1 LLFSLVL
8 NPAGPHYKE
17 LKAYMVDSYEDV
29 YFDED
34 AIYMERNS
42 RDFRRRT
49 PVIDQNTEA
58 ICDLLFSRSKVAGAP
73 SPAVKEVFYPK
84 WMLRDNYE
92 HCRIKGTRSDASS
105 HDTSGRE
112 GGFGGL
118 FSLTFTTAAAS
129 RAFFDTLSCHKGPSL
144 GTNFTLACPY
154 TVLAHFTEMKWAA
167 EYGVEESLI
176 RVSVG
181 MEEQGALLRCF
192 GEALKAAEGTLES
205 L

>member
-1 LLFSLVL
+1 
-8 NPAGPHYKE
+8 
-17 LKAYMVDSYEDV
+17 MVDSYEDI

-42 RDFRRRT
+42 RDFRSRA
-49 PVIDQNTEA
+49 PIIDQNTET
-58 ICDLLFSRSKVAGAP
+58 ICDFLRSRSKAVGAQ
-73 SPAVKEVFYPK
+73 SSVVKEVFYPK
-84 WMLRDNYE
+84 WETRDNYE
-92 HCRIKGTRSDASS
+92 RCRIKGMRSDAGP
-105 HDTSGRE
+105 HDPSARA

-118 FSLTFTTAAAS
+118 FSLTFTTAASS

-154 TVLAHFTEMKWAA
+154 TVLAHFVETKWAA

-181 MEEQGALLRCF
+181 MEEKEALLRCF
-192 GEALKAAEGTLES
+192 EAALKAAEGTSES
-205 L
+205 Q

>member
-1 LLFSLVL
+1 M
-8 NPAGPHYKE
+8 NA
-17 LKAYMVDSYEDV
+17 SYEDV

-49 PVIDQNTEA
+49 PVIDENTEA
-58 ICDLLFSRSKVAGAP
+58 ICDFLRSHSIAGGVP
-73 SPAVKEVFYPK
+73 SAVIKEVFYPK
-84 WMLRDNYE
+84 WMTRDKYE
-92 HCRIKGTRSDASS
+92 YCRIKSTRFGVGLHDAS
-105 HDTSGRE
+105 GRD

-118 FSLTFTTAAAS
+118 FSLTFTTATAS
-129 RAFFDTLSCHKGPSL
+129 RTFFDTLSCLKGPSL

-154 TVLAHFTEMKWAA
+154 TILAHYTELEWAA

-181 MEEQGALLRCF
+181 MEEKGVLLHCF
-192 GEALKAAEGTLES
+192 EAALKAAEGTSES
-205 L
+205 